1 MSSSD
6 IITSIRDPEHDL
18 GKKFSV
24 ESDGVTARKDATV
37 RLSAGIA
44 VQRHIPDINA
54 LKDLLTEVSED
65 PTAAICNSVF
75 PLIPLEKEFLLYSED
90 KLRGSGY
97 LRNDPSITWPVTIK
111 FNGENWPA
119 LGRFKEHTA
128 PSSWI
133 LLDRDIDE
141 HTPPHYAELDYDGWL
156 SEVDKLLPGISK
168 CARLRAH
175 SSSARVS
182 VAGVPVGGGNGHT
195 WVQLANAVDVL
206 RLRSVVKARAI
217 AMDMTWKKPKRSR
230 TTGDVVA
237 YDVVS
242 IIDWSVFTPGR
253 LVFVGKPV
261 LQDV

>member
-1 MSSSD
+1 MGTHD
-6 IITSIRDPEHDL
+6 IITVVGDPRHAL
-18 GKKFSV
+18 GKQFSFA
-24 ESDGVTARKDATV
+24 EDGVTVKKNSNV
-37 RLSAGIA
+37 LISFGFGIQHH
-44 VQRHIPDINA
+44 VPDISA
-54 LKDLLTEVSED
+54 LEKLIAEVAED
-65 PTAAICNSVF
+65 RHAAIINAGF
-75 PLIPLEKEFLLYSED
+75 PGIPIGQEFLILSEAELL
-90 KLRGSGY
+90 KHGY
-97 LRNDPSITWPVTIK
+97 TRDDIVKNGPATIK
-111 FNGENWPA
+111 YLGNEYLA
-119 LGRFKEHTA
+119 VGRFKECIA

-182 VAGVPVGGGNGHT
+182 IAGVPVGGGNGHT

-217 AMDMTWKKPKRSR
+217 AMDMTWKKPKCSR
-230 TTGDVVA
+230 TTGEVVGN
-237 YDVVS
+237 DVVS

>member
-1 MSSSD
+1 MNSSD
-6 IITSIRDPEHDL
+6 IITGIRDPRNNL
-18 GKKFSV
+18 GKRYSF
-24 ESDGVTARKDATV
+24 ESDGVTVRKDSNV
-37 RLSAGIA
+37 LLSFGIA
-44 VQRHIPDINA
+44 VQHRVADISA
-54 LKDLLTEVSED
+54 LKELIGEVAEDRQAAIINSGFPGIPIGQEFLILSENELLTH
-65 PTAAICNSVF
+65 
-75 PLIPLEKEFLLYSED
+75 
-90 KLRGSGY
+90 GY
-97 LRNDPSITWPVTIK
+97 TREYIVKNGPVTIK
-111 FNGENWPA
+111 YLGKEYLA
-119 LGRFKEHTA
+119 VGRFKECIA

-156 SEVDKLLPGISK
+156 MGVDKLLPGISK
-168 CARLRAH
+168 CARLRVH
-175 SSSARVS
+175 SSSARVR

-217 AMDMTWKKPKRSR
+217 ALDMTWKKPKRPR
-230 TTGDVVA
+230 TTDGVVA